1 VELGEPKLELVNSKR
16 EGRPVLSSAVF
27 LRAASILFDPS
38 HSILYTQE
46 GFFIRF
52 FFFVDLFRLSR
63 HVRLFAWSED
73 LVWTD

>member
-1 VELGEPKLELVNSKR
+1 M
-16 EGRPVLSSAVF
+16 LSSGVF

-46 GFFIRF
+46 GFFYKAL
-52 FFFVDLFRLSR
+52 FFVDPFRLSR
-63 HVRLFAWSED
+63 HVRLFVWSED